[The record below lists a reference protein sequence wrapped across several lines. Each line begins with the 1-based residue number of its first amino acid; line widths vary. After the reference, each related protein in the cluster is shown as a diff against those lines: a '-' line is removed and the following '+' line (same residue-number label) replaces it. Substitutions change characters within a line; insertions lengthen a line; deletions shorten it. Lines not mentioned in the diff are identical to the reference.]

1 MSGHGFRPVFHPAGH
16 DHALRHA
23 LQDLRTGRW
32 GEMARLLQETAGTG
46 RWDGWTRRT
55 QILATVA
62 AGTDVVHAWRA
73 ERPGS
78 AAAAVMHGR
87 VSVERALRAH
97 RAGHAHAPALRRE
110 ARTACREA
118 AERAPADPVP
128 WIGLLALA
136 ALEARHHP
144 AGHAAG
150 HASGD
155 PAGHHSAEYRSAG
168 HASEDQ
174 VPPPAPMLPPGPW
187 GLLAEADK
195 RDRYNREAYHR
206 MLQFLYA
213 RGEGPLSEAVTYA
226 HWAASTAP
234 RGSALHV
241 LPLYVRVERYRRD
254 RGHEQALDL
263 HWVAQDAVREARR
276 AMDAWFLFCAVPEA
290 SQLDLNHLAHAL
302 SGALLFADAA
312 RVFEALGPYYTAV
325 PWSHRTP
332 RPADRA
338 LAEEVFLRARA
349 RCLTG

>member
-1 MSGHGFRPVFHPAGH
+1 MSGSGFRPVFHPAGH

-23 LQDLRTGRW
+23 LQDLRAGRW
-32 GEMARLLQETAGTG
+32 HAMARLLRETADTG

-62 AGTDVVHAWRA
+62 AGTDVVQAWCA

-78 AAAAVMHGR
+78 AAAVVMRGR
-87 VSVERALRAH
+87 VAVERAVRAH
-97 RAGHAHAPALRRE
+97 RAGHGHAAALREE
-110 ARTACREA
+110 ASTACREA
-118 AERAPADPVP
+118 AGHAPADPVP

-136 ALEARHHP
+136 ALD
-144 AGHAAG
+144 AGREHAE
-150 HASGD
+150 H
-155 PAGHHSAEYRSAG
+155 R
-168 HASEDQ
+168 
-174 VPPPAPMLPPGPW
+174 VPPPVPGLPRAPW
-187 GLLAEADK
+187 ALLAEAER
-195 RDRYNREAYHR
+195 RDPYNREAHHR

-213 RGEGPLSEAVTYA
+213 RGEGPLSEAVAYA
-226 HWAASTAP
+226 QWAASVAP
-234 RGSALHV
+234 RGSALHA

-263 HWVAQDAVREARR
+263 HWVAEDAVREARR

-302 SGALLFADAA
+302 SGGLLFADAA

-325 PWSHRTP
+325 PWADRTP

-349 RCLTG
+349 RSLTG